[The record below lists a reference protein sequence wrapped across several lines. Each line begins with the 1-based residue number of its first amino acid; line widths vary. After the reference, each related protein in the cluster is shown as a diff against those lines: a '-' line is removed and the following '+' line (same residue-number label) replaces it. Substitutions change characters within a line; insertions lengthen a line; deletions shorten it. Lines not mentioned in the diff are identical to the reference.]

1 MNSIQQVTHFRFP
14 LQHSFETFSHLKA
27 IYSRDLGWLGET
39 ASSVRYPPFDGTN
52 KGKYMSFLMQN
63 RDTTFN
69 PVGTNYR
76 VTLHVGNWFGW
87 DVPPILP
94 SNQAP
99 SA

>member
-1 MNSIQQVTHFRFP
+1 MNSIQQFTHLRFP

-69 PVGTNYR
+69 PVGRN
-76 VTLHVGNWFGW
+76 LKGG
-87 DVPPILP
+87 P
-94 SNQAP
+94 S
-99 SA
+99 S

>member
-1 MNSIQQVTHFRFP
+1 MLLKICLNNFFP

-63 RDTTFN
+63 RDTKCCFDSFK
-69 PVGTNYR
+69 Y
-76 VTLHVGNWFGW
+76 
-87 DVPPILP
+87 IL
-94 SNQAP
+94 N
-99 SA
+99 